1 MHSVLIFTLLV
12 GISCSVHFRC
22 SVMSD
27 SLLPHGLQHARLS
40 CPSPTPRAYSN
51 SCISCWW
58 YHHPTISSSVV
69 PFSRLQSFPT
79 SGSFPMSQFFAL
91 GGQSIGDS
99 ASASVLPM
107 NTQDWFPWGST
118 CLISLQ
124 SNADVMSDYPKT
136 LAPIFFFHICPT
148 LCILKQDIICKHMSL
163 WYKHTSIYITTN
175 WHVDCFYIFA
185 IRNNALIKN
194 ILFFL
199 KLSSTG
205 F

>member
-1 MHSVLIFTLLV
+1 M
-12 GISCSVHFRC
+12 CN
-22 SVMSD
+22 
-27 SLLPHGLQHARLS
+27 SLQPHGLQHARLP
-40 CPSPTPRAYSN
+40 CPSPTPRAYSH
-51 SCISCWW
+51 SCPSSRW
-58 YHHPTISSSVV
+58 HHPTILSSVI
-69 PFSRLQSFPT
+69 PFSSCLQPFTASAF
-79 SGSFPMSQFFAL
+79 SLMSQFFTS
-91 GGQSIGDS
+91 GGQSIGAL

-175 WHVDCFYIFA
+175 GHVDCFYIFA